1 MTGKTITID
10 QAELLRILGALRS
23 VTIDLHD
30 LMDNGFPKPPRR
42 NANADAGSAYEQW
55 WDDKRV
61 ALEVADEVLKD
72 TEGLC

>member
-10 QAELLRILGALRS
+10 QSELLRILAALRS
-23 VTIDLHD
+23 VTTDLRD

-42 NANADAGSAYEQW
+42 KNADAGSAYEQW

-61 ALEVADEVLKD
+61 ALEVAGEVLRD